1 MYTCTYALWNMQ
13 MIFLL
18 VKYFHA
24 NKNMSVNQKSTVH

>member
-1 MYTCTYALWNMQ
+1 MYTYTYALWNMQ

-24 NKNMSVNQKSTVH
+24 NKNMSVKAETG